1 MKKCVILTGAG
12 ISAESGLQTFR
23 DSGGLWEGYR
33 VEDVCTPEAFA
44 RSPQTVIDF
53 YNARRRAAAA
63 AEPNAAHFALAD
75 LERAYDVQ
83 IITQNVDDLH
93 ERAGS
98 GKVLHLHGELN
109 KLRSTVDE
117 NEILPWRGDQTLA
130 DRDSRGRPLRPHIVW
145 FGEAVPL
152 IEEAVRL
159 VEAADIVIVVGTSLK
174 VYPAASL
181 LHYARFGVPVYLV
194 DPKPNADVSGV
205 EILAQTA
212 VRGVPALVA
221 ELLRAAE
228 R

>member
-1 MKKCVILTGAG
+1 MKKCVVLTGAG

-109 KLRSTVDE
+109 TLRSTVDE
-117 NEILPWRGDQTLA
+117 NEILPWQGDQTLA

-159 VEAADIVIVVGTSLK
+159 VEAADIVIVFGTSLK

-181 LHYARFGVPVYLV
+181 LHYARFGVPVYLI

-221 ELLRAAE
+221 ELLRTAE

>member
-1 MKKCVILTGAG
+1 MKKCVVLTGAG

-75 LERAYDVQ
+75 LEHAYDVQ

-117 NEILPWRGDQTLA
+117 NEILPWQGDQTLS

-159 VEAADIVIVVGTSLK
+159 VEAADTVIVVGTSLK

-181 LHYARFGVPVYLV
+181 LHYARFGVPVYLI

-221 ELLRAAE
+221 ELLRTAE

>member
-1 MKKCVILTGAG
+1 MKKCVVLTGAG

-130 DRDSRGRPLRPHIVW
+130 DCDSRGYPLRPHIVW

-174 VYPAASL
+174 GYPAASL
-181 LHYARFGVPVYLV
+181 LHYARFDVPVYLI

-221 ELLRAAE
+221 ELLRTAE

>member
-1 MKKCVILTGAG
+1 MKKCVVLTGAG

-117 NEILPWRGDQTLA
+117 NEILPWQGDQTLA

-145 FGEAVPL
+145 FGETVPL
-152 IEEAVRL
+152 IEEAVCL
-159 VEAADIVIVVGTSLK
+159 VEAADTVIVVGTSLK

-181 LHYARFGVPVYLV
+181 LHYARFGVPVYLI

-212 VRGVPALVA
+212 ARGVPALVA

>member
-1 MKKCVILTGAG
+1 MKKCVVLTGAG

-75 LERAYDVQ
+75 LEHAYDVQ

-117 NEILPWRGDQTLA
+117 NEILPWQGDQTLA
-130 DRDSRGRPLRPHIVW
+130 DRDSRGYPLRPHIVW

-159 VEAADIVIVVGTSLK
+159 VEAADTVIVVGTSLK

-181 LHYARFGVPVYLV
+181 LHYARFDVPVYLI

>member
-1 MKKCVILTGAG
+1 MKKCVVLTGAG

-44 RSPQTVIDF
+44 RSPQTVINF

-117 NEILPWRGDQTLA
+117 NEILPWQGDQTLS

-181 LHYARFGVPVYLV
+181 LHYARFGVPVYLI

-221 ELLRAAE
+221 ELLRTAE

>member
-1 MKKCVILTGAG
+1 MKKCVVLTGAG

-63 AEPNAAHFALAD
+63 AEPNTAHFALAD

-117 NEILPWRGDQTLA
+117 NEILPWQGDQTLA

-159 VEAADIVIVVGTSLK
+159 VEAADTVIVVGTSLQ

-181 LHYARFGVPVYLV
+181 LHYARFGVPVYLI

>member
-1 MKKCVILTGAG
+1 MKKCVVLTGAG

-117 NEILPWRGDQTLA
+117 NEILPWQGDQTLA

-159 VEAADIVIVVGTSLK
+159 VEAADTVIVVGTSLK

-181 LHYARFGVPVYLV
+181 LHYARSACPC
-194 DPKPNADVSGV
+194 
-205 EILAQTA
+205 T
-212 VRGVPALVA
+212 
-221 ELLRAAE
+221 
-228 R
+228 

>member
-1 MKKCVILTGAG
+1 MKKCVVLTGAG

-23 DSGGLWEGYR
+23 DSGGLWEGCR
-33 VEDVCTPEAFA
+33 VEDVCTPAAFA

-109 KLRSTVDE
+109 KLRSTADE
-117 NEILPWRGDQTLA
+117 NEILPWQGDQTLA
-130 DRDSRGRPLRPHIVW
+130 DRDSRGQPLRPHIVW
-145 FGEAVPL
+145 FGETVPL
-152 IEEAVRL
+152 IEEAIRL

-181 LHYARFGVPVYLV
+181 LHYARFGVPVYLI

>member
-1 MKKCVILTGAG
+1 MKKCVVFTGAG

-23 DSGGLWEGYR
+23 DSGGLWEGCR

-159 VEAADIVIVVGTSLK
+159 VEAADTVIVVGTSLK

-181 LHYARFGVPVYLV
+181 LHYARFGVPVYLI

>member
-1 MKKCVILTGAG
+1 MKKCVVLTGAG

-98 GKVLHLHGELN
+98 SKVLHLHGELN

-117 NEILPWRGDQTLA
+117 NEILPWQGDQTLA
-130 DRDSRGRPLRPHIVW
+130 DRDSRGYPLRPHIVW

-152 IEEAVRL
+152 MEEAVRL
-159 VEAADIVIVVGTSLK
+159 VEAADTVIVVGTSLK

-181 LHYARFGVPVYLV
+181 LHYARFGVPVYLI

>member
-1 MKKCVILTGAG
+1 MKKCVVLTGAG

-117 NEILPWRGDQTLA
+117 NEILPWQGDQTLA
-130 DRDSRGRPLRPHIVW
+130 DRDSCGYPLRPHIVW

-159 VEAADIVIVVGTSLK
+159 VEAADTVIVVGTSLK

-181 LHYARFGVPVYLV
+181 LHYARFGVPVYLI

>member
-1 MKKCVILTGAG
+1 MKKCVVLTGAG

-23 DSGGLWEGYR
+23 DSGGLWEGCR

-159 VEAADIVIVVGTSLK
+159 VEAADTVIVVGTSLK

-181 LHYARFGVPVYLV
+181 LHYARFGVPVYLI

>member
-1 MKKCVILTGAG
+1 MKKCVVLTGAG

-117 NEILPWRGDQTLA
+117 NEILPWRGDQALA

-159 VEAADIVIVVGTSLK
+159 VEAADTVIVVGTSLK

-181 LHYARFGVPVYLV
+181 LHYARFGVPVYLI

>member
-1 MKKCVILTGAG
+1 MKKCVVLTGAG

-117 NEILPWRGDQTLA
+117 NKILPWQGDQTLA

-159 VEAADIVIVVGTSLK
+159 VKAADIVIVVGTSLK

-181 LHYARFGVPVYLV
+181 LHYARFGVPVYLI

>member
-1 MKKCVILTGAG
+1 MKKCVVLTGAG

-117 NEILPWRGDQTLA
+117 NEILSWRGDQTLA

-181 LHYARFGVPVYLV
+181 LHYARFGVPVYLI

-221 ELLRAAE
+221 ELLRATE

>member
-1 MKKCVILTGAG
+1 MKKCVVLTGAG

-117 NEILPWRGDQTLA
+117 NKILPWQGDQTLS
-130 DRDSRGRPLRPHIVW
+130 DRDSRGYPLRPHIVW

-159 VEAADIVIVVGTSLK
+159 VEAADTVIVVGTSLK

-181 LHYARFGVPVYLV
+181 LHYARFDVPVYLI

>member
-1 MKKCVILTGAG
+1 MKKLVILTGAG
-12 ISAESGLQTFR
+12 MSAESGISTFR
-23 DSGGLWEGYR
+23 DSNGLWENYR
-33 VEDVCTPEAFA
+33 VEDVATPEGFA
-44 RSPQTVIDF
+44 RNPQLVLDF

-117 NEILPWRGDQTLA
+117 NEILPWQGDQTLA

-159 VEAADIVIVVGTSLK
+159 VEAADTVIVVGTSLK
-174 VYPAASL
+174 VYPATSL
-181 LHYARFGVPVYLV
+181 LHYARFGVPVYLI

-205 EILAQTA
+205 EILAQAA

>member
-1 MKKCVILTGAG
+1 MKKCVVLTGAG

-63 AEPNAAHFALAD
+63 AEPNTAHFALAD

-117 NEILPWRGDQTLA
+117 NKILPWQGDQTLS

-181 LHYARFGVPVYLV
+181 LHYARFGVPVYLI

-221 ELLRAAE
+221 ELLRTAE

>member
-1 MKKCVILTGAG
+1 MKKCVVLTGAG

-63 AEPNAAHFALAD
+63 AEPNTAHFALAD

-117 NEILPWRGDQTLA
+117 NEILPWRGDQTLS

-159 VEAADIVIVVGTSLK
+159 VEAADTVIVVGTSLK

-181 LHYARFGVPVYLV
+181 LHYARFGVPVYLI

>member
-1 MKKCVILTGAG
+1 MKKCVVLTGAG

-44 RSPQTVIDF
+44 HSPQTVIDF

-130 DRDSRGRPLRPHIVW
+130 DCDSRGYPLRPHIVW

-181 LHYARFGVPVYLV
+181 LHYARFGVPVYLI

>member
-1 MKKCVILTGAG
+1 MKKCVVLTGAG

-117 NEILPWRGDQTLA
+117 NEILPWQGDQTLS
-130 DRDSRGRPLRPHIVW
+130 DRDSRGYPLRPHIVW

-159 VEAADIVIVVGTSLK
+159 VEAADTVIVVGTSLK

-181 LHYARFGVPVYLV
+181 LHYARFGVPVYLI

-212 VRGVPALVA
+212 VQGVPALVA

>member
-1 MKKCVILTGAG
+1 MKKCVVLTGAG

-98 GKVLHLHGELN
+98 SKVLHLHGELN

-117 NEILPWRGDQTLA
+117 NKILPWQGDQTLS

-181 LHYARFGVPVYLV
+181 LHYARFGVPVYLI

-221 ELLRAAE
+221 ELLRTAE